1 MKKGRM
7 FYTIFITILVLGIG
21 LVASF
26 GSYIYFTTISSVV
39 ERVSN
44 TKQSYMAQIRNSLE
58 QKIQTIEY
66 AFNTYSTTSSF
77 NEVVKNPITEKDFVA
92 YRNVNTQLNYIATM
106 GLEGTEYSLISLNQ
120 NWRISNGSLSYL
132 TKTEREQLISTYIDN
147 QDKGLFWIKTDK
159 GIRFVNTLPV
169 FSKKKQAIALSDISS
184 QTLSHTI
191 QTEDHMPVFIL
202 NNKGDLM
209 YETEPATPLLSAQQL
224 QHISQVTAKSDNTG
238 MLTLE
243 KTKQQPARQIIYAKS
258 AYNNWTYLTVLD
270 KKEIAN
276 AFQTTKF
283 GIIMMGLVLTLLIV
297 VVAYIIAIYFTKPF
311 QQIKRSLPKN
321 PNLAF
326 KNEPSKNEIEW
337 IINSIDNI
345 VTEKE
350 SLESLIQSE
359 MPQLETQLILN
370 LFRKRISAEELAR
383 KMPRLGYPQQIENQM
398 YITLL
403 VQLDNLGDRE
413 PSDKDV
419 LLLAINKIV
428 EETIPEQQ
436 RMLPIILNDNTQAT
450 ILILAGKSAQE
461 MRKQVLD
468 HATLLIQNVKEYLHV
483 SISIGISTA
492 YDNLLESKEACEMSK
507 QALHHRLNL
516 GKESI
521 IFYEDISMVISGP
534 VLLHYPAE
542 LESKLFD
549 AIRIGDEEQV
559 YHTVHSL
566 LAEMMTKNNHS
577 MNFEVLLVRF
587 VNNLIQL
594 EQLLGIEVLLT
605 QDNHALYH
613 RLLDIRNP
621 EEIERMLL
629 EQVIFPMVKSMKEKT
644 NQQFRCLSEKI
655 ATIIRA
661 EYDQELSLE
670 LIGDRLHYNPNYLSS
685 IFKKEYGTTFSE
697 YLMGYRLQMSK
708 KWLVETDM
716 TIKEIAERL
725 QYHNSQNFIR
735 SFRKKEQVTPGA
747 YRKMKQA
754 N

>member
-1 MKKGRM
+1 MKP
-7 FYTIFITILVLGIG
+7 
-21 LVASF
+21 
-26 GSYIYFTTISSVV
+26 
-39 ERVSN
+39 N
-44 TKQSYMAQIRNSLE
+44 
-58 QKIQTIEY
+58 
-66 AFNTYSTTSSF
+66 
-77 NEVVKNPITEKDFVA
+77 
-92 YRNVNTQLNYIATM
+92 
-106 GLEGTEYSLISLNQ
+106 
-120 NWRISNGSLSYL
+120 
-132 TKTEREQLISTYIDN
+132 
-147 QDKGLFWIKTDK
+147 
-159 GIRFVNTLPV
+159 
-169 FSKKKQAIALSDISS
+169 
-184 QTLSHTI
+184 
-191 QTEDHMPVFIL
+191 
-202 NNKGDLM
+202 
-209 YETEPATPLLSAQQL
+209 
-224 QHISQVTAKSDNTG
+224 NTG

-243 KTKQQPARQIIYAKS
+243 KTDQQPARQVIYAKS

-270 KKEIAN
+270 KKEIAD

-283 GIIMMGLVLTLLIV
+283 GIIMMGLVLTLLMV
-297 VVAYIIAIYFTKPF
+297 VVAYFIAIYFTKPF

-321 PNLAF
+321 PNFAF

-383 KMPRLGYPQQIENQM
+383 KMPRLGYPQIENQM

-450 ILILAGKSAQE
+450 ILILTGKSEQE

-468 HATLLIQNVKEYLHV
+468 DATLLVQNVKEYLNV

-534 VLLHYPAE
+534 VLLHYPTE

-566 LAEMMTKNNHS
+566 LEEMMIKNNHS

-621 EEIERMLL
+621 EEIERMLI

-655 ATIIRA
+655 AAIIRA

-697 YLMGYRLQMSK
+697 YLMGYRLQMGK

>member
-1 MKKGRM
+1 
-7 FYTIFITILVLGIG
+7 
-21 LVASF
+21 
-26 GSYIYFTTISSVV
+26 
-39 ERVSN
+39 
-44 TKQSYMAQIRNSLE
+44 
-58 QKIQTIEY
+58 
-66 AFNTYSTTSSF
+66 
-77 NEVVKNPITEKDFVA
+77 
-92 YRNVNTQLNYIATM
+92 
-106 GLEGTEYSLISLNQ
+106 
-120 NWRISNGSLSYL
+120 
-132 TKTEREQLISTYIDN
+132 
-147 QDKGLFWIKTDK
+147 
-159 GIRFVNTLPV
+159 
-169 FSKKKQAIALSDISS
+169 
-184 QTLSHTI
+184 
-191 QTEDHMPVFIL
+191 
-202 NNKGDLM
+202 
-209 YETEPATPLLSAQQL
+209 
-224 QHISQVTAKSDNTG
+224 
-238 MLTLE
+238 
-243 KTKQQPARQIIYAKS
+243 
-258 AYNNWTYLTVLD
+258 
-270 KKEIAN
+270 
-276 AFQTTKF
+276 
-283 GIIMMGLVLTLLIV
+283 
-297 VVAYIIAIYFTKPF
+297 
-311 QQIKRSLPKN
+311 
-321 PNLAF
+321 
-326 KNEPSKNEIEW
+326 
-337 IINSIDNI
+337 

-370 LFRKRISAEELAR
+370 LFRKRVSAEELAR
-383 KMPRLGYPQQIENQM
+383 KMPRLGYPQIENQV

-468 HATLLIQNVKEYLHV
+468 HATLLIQNVKEYLNV

-655 ATIIRA
+655 AAIIRA

>member
-132 TKTEREQLISTYIDN
+132 TKSEREKLISTYIDH

-209 YETEPATPLLSAQQL
+209 YETEPATPLLSTQQL
-224 QHISQVTAKSDNTG
+224 QHISEVTAKSNNTG

-243 KTKQQPARQIIYAKS
+243 KTEHQPARQIIYAKS

-283 GIIMMGLVLTLLIV
+283 GIIMMGLVLTLLMV

-321 PNLAF
+321 PNFAF

-370 LFRKRISAEELAR
+370 LFRKRVSAEELAR
-383 KMPRLGYPQQIENQM
+383 KMPRLGYPQIENQM

-468 HATLLIQNVKEYLHV
+468 HATLLIQNVKEYLNV

-655 ATIIRA
+655 AAIIRA

>member
-7 FYTIFITILVLGIG
+7 FYTIFITILVLGVG

-77 NEVVKNPITEKDFVA
+77 NDVVKNPITEKDFIA

-106 GLEGTEYSLISLNQ
+106 GLEGTEYSLISLDQ

-132 TKTEREQLISTYIDN
+132 TKTEREKLINTYIDH
-147 QDKGLFWIKTDK
+147 QEKGLFWVKTDK

-169 FSKKKQAIALSDISS
+169 FSKKKQAIALSDISL
-184 QTLSHTI
+184 QTLNHTI
-191 QTEDHMPVFIL
+191 QTEDHMAVFIL
-202 NNKGDLM
+202 NKQGDLM
-209 YETEPATPLLSAQQL
+209 YETQPAEQLLSTQQL
-224 QHISQVTAKSDNTG
+224 QHISEAKPNNTG

-243 KTKQQPARQIIYAKS
+243 KTDQQPARQVIYAKS

-270 KKEIAN
+270 KKEIAD

-283 GIIMMGLVLTLLIV
+283 GIIMMGLVLTLLMV
-297 VVAYIIAIYFTKPF
+297 VVAYFIAIYFTKPF

-321 PNLAF
+321 PNFAF

-383 KMPRLGYPQQIENQM
+383 KMPRLGYPQIENQM

-403 VQLDNLGDRE
+403 VQLDNLGDRD

-450 ILILAGKSAQE
+450 ILILTGKSEQE
-461 MRKQVLD
+461 TRKQVLD
-468 HATLLIQNVKEYLHV
+468 DATLLVRNVKEYLNV
-483 SISIGISTA
+483 SISIGISTV

-534 VLLHYPAE
+534 VLLHYPTE

-566 LAEMMTKNNHS
+566 LEEMMIKNNHS

-621 EEIERMLL
+621 EEIERMLI

-655 ATIIRA
+655 AAIIRA

-697 YLMGYRLQMSK
+697 YLMGYRLQMGK

>member
-1 MKKGRM
+1 MKKGKM

-44 TKQSYMAQIRNSLE
+44 TKQSYMAQMRNSLE

-77 NEVVKNPITEKDFVA
+77 NEVVKHPITEKDFIA

-106 GLEGTEYSLISLNQ
+106 GLEGTEYSLISLDQ
-120 NWRISNGSLSYL
+120 NWKISNGSLSYL
-132 TKTEREQLISTYIDN
+132 TKTEREKLINTYIDQ
-147 QDKGLFWIKTDK
+147 QDKGLFWIRTDK

-202 NNKGDLM
+202 NNQGDLM
-209 YETEPATPLLSAQQL
+209 YETEPATRLLSAQQL
-224 QHISQVTAKSDNTG
+224 QHISEVTAKSDNTG

-243 KTKQQPARQIIYAKS
+243 KTKHQPARQIIYAKS

-270 KKEIAN
+270 KNEIAN

-283 GIIMMGLVLTLLIV
+283 WIIMMGLVLTLLIV
-297 VVAYIIAIYFTKPF
+297 VVAYVIAIYFTKPF
-311 QQIKRSLPKN
+311 QQIQRSLPKN
-321 PNLAF
+321 PNLTF

-337 IINSIDNI
+337 IIDSIDTI

-370 LFRKRISAEELAR
+370 LFRKRISVEELAR
-383 KMPRLGYPQQIENQM
+383 KMPRLGYSQLENQM
-398 YITLL
+398 YITMLI
-403 VQLDNLGDRE
+403 QLDNLGDRE

-436 RMLPIILNDNTQAT
+436 RMLPIILNDDTQAT
-450 ILILAGKSAQE
+450 IFILTDKNE
-461 MRKQVLD
+461 HEIRKQVLD
-468 HATLLIQNVKEYLHV
+468 DATLLIQTVKEYLNV

-492 YDNLLESKEACEMSK
+492 YSNLLESKEACEMSK

-534 VLLHYPAE
+534 VLLYYPTE
-542 LESKLFD
+542 LESQLFD

-559 YHTVHSL
+559 HHTVRSL

-621 EEIERMLL
+621 EEIERMLV
-629 EQVIFPMVKSMKEKT
+629 EQIIFPMVKSMKEKT
-644 NQQFRCLSEKI
+644 NQQFRSLSEKI
-655 ATIIRA
+655 AAIIRA

-697 YLMGYRLQMSK
+697 YLMGYRLQMGK

>member
-77 NEVVKNPITEKDFVA
+77 NDVVKNPITEKDFIA

-106 GLEGTEYSLISLNQ
+106 GLEGTEYSLISLDQ

-132 TKTEREQLISTYIDN
+132 TKEEREKLVNTYIDH
-147 QDKGLFWIKTDK
+147 QDQGLFWVKTDK

-169 FSKKKQAIALSDISS
+169 FSKKKQAIALSDISL
-184 QTLSHTI
+184 QTLNHTI
-191 QTEDHMPVFIL
+191 QTEDHMAVFIL
-202 NNKGDLM
+202 NKQGDLM
-209 YETEPATPLLSAQQL
+209 YETQPAGQLLSTQQL
-224 QHISQVTAKSDNTG
+224 QHISEATVKPNNTG

-243 KTKQQPARQIIYAKS
+243 KTDQQPARQVIYAKS

-270 KKEIAN
+270 KKEIAD

-283 GIIMMGLVLTLLIV
+283 GIIMMGLVLTLLMV
-297 VVAYIIAIYFTKPF
+297 VVAYFIAIYFTKPF

-321 PNLAF
+321 PNFAF

-383 KMPRLGYPQQIENQM
+383 KMPRLGYPQIENQM

-403 VQLDNLGDRE
+403 VQLDNLGDRD

-450 ILILAGKSAQE
+450 ILILTGKSEQE

-468 HATLLIQNVKEYLHV
+468 DATLLVRNVKEYLNV

-534 VLLHYPAE
+534 VLLHYPTE

-566 LAEMMTKNNHS
+566 LEEMMIKNNHS

-621 EEIERMLL
+621 EEIERMLI

-655 ATIIRA
+655 AAIIRA

-697 YLMGYRLQMSK
+697 YLMGYRLQMGK
-708 KWLVETDM
+708 KWLIETDM

>member
-7 FYTIFITILVLGIG
+7 FYTIFITILVLGVG

-77 NEVVKNPITEKDFVA
+77 NDVVKNPITEKDFIA

-106 GLEGTEYSLISLNQ
+106 GLEGTEYSLISLDQ

-132 TKTEREQLISTYIDN
+132 TKAEREKLVNTYIDH
-147 QDKGLFWIKTDK
+147 QGQGLFWVKTDK
-159 GIRFVNTLPV
+159 GLRFVNTLPV
-169 FSKKKQAIALSDISS
+169 FSKKKQAIALSDISL
-184 QTLSHTI
+184 QTLNHTI
-191 QTEDHMPVFIL
+191 QTEDHMAVFIL
-202 NNKGDLM
+202 NKQGDLM
-209 YETEPATPLLSAQQL
+209 YETQPAEQLLSTQQL
-224 QHISQVTAKSDNTG
+224 QHISEATVKPNNTG

-243 KTKQQPARQIIYAKS
+243 KTDQQPARQVIYAKS

-270 KKEIAN
+270 KKEIAD

-283 GIIMMGLVLTLLIV
+283 GIIMMGLVLTLLMV
-297 VVAYIIAIYFTKPF
+297 VVAYFIAIYFTKPF

-321 PNLAF
+321 PNFAF

-383 KMPRLGYPQQIENQM
+383 KMPRLGYPQIENQM

-403 VQLDNLGDRE
+403 VQLDNLGDRD

-450 ILILAGKSAQE
+450 ILILTGLSEQE

-468 HATLLIQNVKEYLHV
+468 DATLLVRNVKEYLNV

-534 VLLHYPAE
+534 VLLHYPTE

-566 LAEMMTKNNHS
+566 LEEMMIKNNHS

-621 EEIERMLL
+621 EEIERMLI

-655 ATIIRA
+655 AAIIRA

-697 YLMGYRLQMSK
+697 YLMGYRLQMGK
-708 KWLVETDM
+708 KWLIETDM

>member
-21 LVASF
+21 FVASF

-77 NEVVKNPITEKDFVA
+77 NDVVKNPITEKDFIA

-132 TKTEREQLISTYIDN
+132 TKTEREQLISTYIDH

-184 QTLSHTI
+184 QTLSRTI
-191 QTEDHMPVFIL
+191 QTEDHMPVIIL

-209 YETEPATPLLSAQQL
+209 YETEPATPLLSTQQL
-224 QHISQVTAKSDNTG
+224 QHISEVTAKSDNTG

-243 KTKQQPARQIIYAKS
+243 KTEHQPARQIIYAKS

-321 PNLAF
+321 PNFAF

-383 KMPRLGYPQQIENQM
+383 KMPRLGYPQIENQM

-413 PSDKDV
+413 PSDKDI

-428 EETIPEQQ
+428 EETIPEQL

-468 HATLLIQNVKEYLHV
+468 HATLLIQHVKEYLNV

-621 EEIERMLL
+621 EEIERMLI

-655 ATIIRA
+655 AAIIRA

-697 YLMGYRLQMSK
+697 YLMGYRLQMGK